1 MRDVFDAREYLRRYF
16 TAPSAEDRFTLTFW
30 VEQIRN
36 LPQGVRVLEY
46 GGGPAL
52 YSVLA
57 LSGKAA
63 SIHFADFVPG
73 ALADVRRWLAGEPG
87 AHDWSPYTRT
97 ILELEGAPGINGAV
111 AHREARL
118 RQNMTQVTECD
129 ARTIAM
135 LDNPRPPYD
144 VVTAHHC
151 LDVAARDT
159 ADFRRMVRTLTEM
172 LAPRGLFLLS
182 VTTGTT
188 WYTVDGSVFPCLD
201 LSAEQVRETLIEAG
215 LDPQRIYQASMP
227 VESEEYSGVLLSAG
241 WKK

>member
-1 MRDVFDAREYLRRYF
+1 P
-16 TAPSAEDRFTLTFW
+16 T
-30 VEQIRN
+30 
-36 LPQGVRVLEY
+36 
-46 GGGPAL
+46 L

-57 LSGKAA
+57 LAGKAA
-63 SIHFADFVPG
+63 SVHFTDFVPS

-87 AHDWSPYTRT
+87 AHNWSPYTRT
-97 ILELEGAPGINGAV
+97 ILELEGAPGVNGAV
-111 AHREARL
+111 AHREATL
-118 RQNMTQVTECD
+118 RQKMTHVTECD
-129 ARTIAM
+129 ARTTTM
-135 LDNPRPPYD
+135 LDESHPPYD
-144 VVTAHHC
+144 VVAAHHC

-159 ADFRRMVRTLTEM
+159 TDFKRMVRTLAEM
-172 LAPRGLFLLS
+172 LAPRGMFLLS

-201 LSAEQVRETLIEAG
+201 LSAEQVRESLIEAR